1 MIPNSNNK
9 LLSRIGCL
17 GCSLVDHQRSG
28 SPRCNADT
36 RHTKTHKGEQAW
48 TLKTRSLFYS
58 LQFIGVQRSMLPG
71 AGGASLLL
79 SIERERERVGVRLR
93 TLTLLCLSMPCPP
106 VTWMINVLPLSSK
119 WGIEASIDSVFP
131 LGSPQVQKKAQVR
144 STVCIHSLLL
154 ALHNP
159 ISVLRNLPSILLL
172 SCLC

>member
-1 MIPNSNNK
+1 MQC
-9 LLSRIGCL
+9 R
-17 GCSLVDHQRSG
+17 HQTHQDPQRRTSMDVEDSKFVLFSAVYRG
-28 SPRCNADT
+28 SEVNVTWSWRGFSP
-36 RHTKTHKGEQAW
+36 
-48 TLKTRSLFYS
+48 
-58 LQFIGVQRSMLPG
+58 
-71 AGGASLLL
+71 
-79 SIERERERVGVRLR
+79 SINRERERVGVRLR